1 MKEGLWRTIKL
12 FLLWWLLFLV
22 PLIIGIVISLIISKR
37 IDYGILDWA
46 MLTGNLLIVIVF
58 LSKRYVK
65 LSFGRI
71 ERRVIW
77 PVVGISVLIAAAY
90 LFVEESVGQLFFSEE
105 LQEMAEDKSM
115 ISGISGILYGCIF
128 GPIAEEIGF
137 RGILLG
143 GLLKTRCRPWL
154 AILISAITFG
164 LLHKF
169 PLAFFGSIIF
179 GIIVGWLYWCT
190 GSIIPC
196 IIVHVANNSFT
207 AIDTTGWNN
216 TVFIIILIVS
226 LLLLAIGLWWFGK
239 KSTNVGK
246 SNPLFADG
254 HFHSPTCP

>member
-1 MKEGLWRTIKL
+1 MSEGIGRTVKL

-22 PLIIGIVISLIISKR
+22 PLIIGIVISLIISKH
-37 IDYGILDWA
+37 IDPGILGWP
-46 MLTGNLLIVIVF
+46 MLAGNFLIVVVF

-71 ERRVIW
+71 ERCMIW
-77 PVVGISVLIAAAY
+77 PAVGMSVLIAAAY
-90 LFVEESVGQLFFSEE
+90 LFVEESVGQLFFPEE
-105 LQEMAEDKSM
+105 LQKMADDKSM

-154 AILISAITFG
+154 VILISAIAFG

-169 PLAFFGSIIF
+169 PMAFFGSIIF
-179 GIIVGWLYWCT
+179 GIIVGWLYWRT

-239 KSTNVGK
+239 KCT
-246 SNPLFADG
+246 FADK
-254 HFHSPTCP
+254 FNNT

>member
-1 MKEGLWRTIKL
+1 MKEELWRTVKL

-22 PLIIGIVISLIISKR
+22 PLIVGIVISFIISGHL
-37 IDYGILDWA
+37 DNGILGWS
-46 MLTGNLLIVIVF
+46 MLAGNFLIVVVF

-71 ERRVIW
+71 ERRMIW
-77 PVVGISVLIAAAY
+77 PTVGMSVLIAAAY
-90 LFVEESVGQLFFSEE
+90 LFVEESVGQIFFSEE
-105 LQEMAEDKSM
+105 LQKMTEDKSM

-154 AILISAITFG
+154 AILISAIAFG

-169 PLAFFGSIIF
+169 PMAFFGSIIF
-179 GIIVGWLYWCT
+179 GIIVGWLYWRT
-190 GSIIPC
+190 GSIIPG
-196 IIVHVANNSFT
+196 IIMHIANNSLT
-207 AIDTTGWNN
+207 GIDSTGWNN

-226 LLLLAIGLWWFGK
+226 FLLLAFGLWWFGK
-239 KSTNVGK
+239 KCT
-246 SNPLFADG
+246 FADE
-254 HFHSPTCP
+254 FNNKI